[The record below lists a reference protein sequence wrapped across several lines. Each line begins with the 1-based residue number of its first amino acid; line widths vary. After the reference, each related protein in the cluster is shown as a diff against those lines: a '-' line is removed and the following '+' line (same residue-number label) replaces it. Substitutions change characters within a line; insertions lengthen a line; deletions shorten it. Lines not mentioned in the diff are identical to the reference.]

1 MAQMLGLTEQ
11 LAGGGGGGGGGNG
24 GGGKGRRASY
34 LQMAGETVIVQNRDD
49 AVVGD
54 GIAEVGQ

>member
-11 LAGGGGGGGGGNG
+11 LA

>member
-1 MAQMLGLTEQ
+1 MLGLTEQ
-11 LAGGGGGGGGGNG
+11 LAGGGSGGGGGNG

>member
-11 LAGGGGGGGGGNG
+11 LAGGGSG

>member
-11 LAGGGGGGGGGNG
+11 LAGGGSGG